1 MLPVFNRIVYHQRLF
16 CSASVLVSL
25 RPCSLDNLDMQNSW
39 ITSQQFADMKDAFLK
54 DFYEAAHNAKG
65 AVFQQAVNQLIEAGA
80 DQRRI
85 EYLVMPDRSERIQYG
100 RLYFELHTTFDHYFI
115 RYEMRTEFAIETITA
130 LVRSREDQ

>member
-1 MLPVFNRIVYHQRLF
+1 
-16 CSASVLVSL
+16 
-25 RPCSLDNLDMQNSW
+25 MQNLW
-39 ITSQQFADMKDAFLK
+39 ITAQHLAAMKDVFLK

-100 RLYFELHTTFDHYFI
+100 RIYFELHTTFENYFI
-115 RYEMRTEFAIETITA
+115 RYEMRPGFAIESSSA
-130 LVRSREDQ
+130 SDHS